1 MKYVSP
7 YFSKGQK
14 IEYDSKRRSYRSN
27 HNGIFNSYTPEG
39 TPLEMEI
46 DTYNI
51 VDYCIL
57 QDKLNYLIEFTDG
70 TRDYYTNIE
79 VIDIKAKP
87 KFYGLYIYILM
98 VGENQ
103 I

>member
-27 HNGIFNSYTPEG
+27 SYTPEG

-51 VDYCIL
+51 GDIIKTSAGRKGVIIDYRISSR
-57 QDKLNYLIEFTDG
+57 IH
-70 TRDYYTNIE
+70 
-79 VIDIKAKP
+79 
-87 KFYGLYIYILM
+87 
-98 VGENQ
+98 
-103 I
+103 

>member
-27 HNGIFNSYTPEG
+27 SYTPEG

-51 VDYCIL
+51 IKTSAGRKGV
-57 QDKLNYLIEFTDG
+57 IEFTDG
-70 TRDYYTNIE
+70 TRDYYTNI
-79 VIDIKAKP
+79 DIYSIRAK
-87 KFYGLYIYILM
+87 K
-98 VGENQ
+98 Q